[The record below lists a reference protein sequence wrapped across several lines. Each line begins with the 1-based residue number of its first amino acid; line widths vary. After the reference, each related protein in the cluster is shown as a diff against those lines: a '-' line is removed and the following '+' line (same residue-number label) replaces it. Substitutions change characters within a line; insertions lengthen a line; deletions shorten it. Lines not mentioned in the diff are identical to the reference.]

1 MGTPYRLF
9 VGRPSKQPPHTRQT
23 DKIPRGKKKRGAQK
37 NTSAAAV
44 GSLERSEEQPSVRG
58 VVDVLNVLGVLGRE
72 CHLPRFFG
80 RRRGSR
86 TGNSDRGPGTSPT
99 LIGRELSSWEVFSGA
114 VSSFLGGCE
123 CRLLQLRRHGGYG
136 CGSDSGS
143 TLIGRFLFERELPCP
158 SLVCFYFRL
167 HVCRLLQRRCHVGD
181 SCGSDC
187 GSDSGSTLDGRV
199 LFLCFVFR
207 ACRLLQR

>member
-99 LIGRELSSWEVFSGA
+99 LIGREFSSWEVLWRRLFFFGRVR
-114 VSSFLGGCE
+114 VSSATAATSRRLRLWFGLWVDTDWTFL
-123 CRLLQLRRHGGYG
+123 
-136 CGSDSGS
+136 
-143 TLIGRFLFERELPCP
+143 
-158 SLVCFYFRL
+158 V
-167 HVCRLLQRRCHVGD
+167 
-181 SCGSDC
+181 
-187 GSDSGSTLDGRV
+187 
-199 LFLCFVFR
+199 
-207 ACRLLQR
+207 